1 MDAEVDDPTLT
12 NYYTNS
18 LGVVTNG
25 SAFVTSF
32 VLPAPPAPE
41 LDTLN
46 ILSNGNFVFSMVG
59 PVASNC
65 TVQVSSDLKVWNN
78 AVTITNFN
86 GLAHIINASGNTN
99 HEFYRAMLTET
110 PPVNLEYQDLAN
122 TSLGNASESIACC
135 VSNLGSSGQDG
146 LTSGRLQPGQ
156 QRAGRGVHRLAHQ
169 PDGVGRAMAGLG

>member
-1 MDAEVDDPTLT
+1 
-12 NYYTNS
+12 
-18 LGVVTNG
+18 
-25 SAFVTSF
+25 

-65 TVQVSSDLKVWNN
+65 TVQVSSDLKVCNN

-86 GLAHIINASGNTN
+86 GLAHIIDASGNTN

-146 LTSGRLQPGQ
+146 LTLVVSNLGSSGQ
-156 QRAGRGVHRLAHQ
+156 
-169 PDGVGRAMAGLG
+169 DGVSIALPTNLTGLDAQWQDLDDANTLPV